1 MTILV
6 RRGLWAACILFLAC
20 SLIPRESL
28 GQTSAPIKISDLE
41 AEVAALFER
50 SCTQAGCHGAPV
62 AQMNMNL
69 TADQFYSNTV
79 NQPSMEKPDMKR
91 VEPGHPEKS
100 YLVDK
105 IKGVEGI
112 IGLQM
117 PMTGDKL
124 TDEEIAKVEQWIRE
138 IPEDDVKEKKQSS
151 NEVKYPFYGWKV
163 LNLPTTRSLEKGNML
178 FLIGH
183 RFNPLLSDGYDAF
196 FGLDGSGII
205 YISLG
210 YAITD
215 KFMAAIAR
223 SNSADD
229 IELQGRYSI
238 AHQGGPDGGWPIGV
252 SVQGSFNYVS
262 QQLAHKDRF
271 ARERFKTTLQVS
283 MTRQIGDRLGVAV
296 VPGILLNP
304 AEDVDG
310 EPQLFTVG
318 FGGRYSLT
326 RSLALIGEWT
336 HIASGFTRT
345 LTFGND
351 IRFDTW
357 GGGLEIATAGH
368 VFQIVVTNSVGIT
381 SDQYLRGGDLDLF
394 EGDMRLGFNI
404 FRVLN

>member
-1 MTILV
+1 MTKLL
-6 RRGLWAACILFLAC
+6 RRIIGGFCLILFASGVPLTAQ
-20 SLIPRESL
+20 
-28 GQTSAPIKISDLE
+28 GQTSTMSDLGDLE

-50 SCTQAGCHGAPV
+50 SCTQAGCHAAPV
-62 AQMNMNL
+62 PQMNMNL
-69 TADQFYSNTV
+69 TKDNFYQDLV
-79 NQPSMEKPDMKR
+79 NQASMEVPEMKR

-100 YLVDK
+100 YLIKK
-105 IKGVEGI
+105 IKGEEGI

-124 TDEEIAKVEQWIRE
+124 TDDEVAKIEQWIRE
-138 IPEDDVKEKKQSS
+138 IPEDEVREKKTGSS
-151 NEVKYPFYGWKV
+151 EISYPFYGWKV

-183 RFNPLLSDGYDAF
+183 RFNPRLSDGYDAF

-215 KFMAAIAR
+215 KLMAAIAR

-229 IELQGRYSI
+229 VELQARYAV
-238 AHQGGPDGGWPIGV
+238 AHQGGPEGWPVGV
-252 SVQGSFNYVS
+252 GVQSSFNFVS
-262 QQLAHKDRF
+262 QNLSHKKRF

-283 MTRQIGDRLGVAV
+283 VTRQVGDRLGLAV

-310 EPQLFTVG
+310 EPQLFTIG
-318 FGGRYSLT
+318 MGGRYRFT

-336 HIASGFTRT
+336 HIASGFTQT

-351 IRFDTW
+351 IRYDTW

-394 EGDMRLGFNI
+394 DGDMRLGFNI